1 MVILYI
7 ILSVIALIIIFALT
21 AKIKIFLEYKKYP
34 GEKLYIDYNV
44 TLGGISLSRFIKSA
58 VSKPKKKKIPA
69 NTQKSKKAKKP
80 ETTDHKSLIQKLKN
94 YAEALSIVKKVY
106 SKNRWFIR
114 RRIFV
119 ENVDFHLKFGLNDAA
134 STGIA
139 TGAVWSILYGILA
152 LVGQIG
158 TLKDHTFE
166 VVPVFT
172 EAGFIS
178 QGGIRVRLRMIS
190 IISVALRLYLTYIMI
205 SKKQK

>member
-7 ILSVIALIIIFALT
+7 ILAVIALIIIFAFT

-34 GEKLYIDYNV
+34 GEKLYIDYNI
-44 TLGGISLSRFIKSA
+44 TLGGISLSRFIKPVISKNEKKQTGK
-58 VSKPKKKKIPA
+58 SKPQKAEKA
-69 NTQKSKKAKKP
+69 KSK
-80 ETTDHKSLIQKLKN
+80 DDKSLIQKLKD
-94 YAEALSIVKKVY
+94 YAEAVSVVKKVY

-119 ENVDFHLKFGLNDAA
+119 EDVEFHLKFGLYDAA

-139 TGAVWSILYGILA
+139 TGALWTLLYAILA

-158 TLKDHTFE
+158 TLKNHNFE

-178 QGGIRVRLRMIS
+178 QGGIRVRFRMIS
-190 IISVALRLYLTYIMI
+190 IISVALRLYLTYIRI
-205 SKKQK
+205 SKNQK